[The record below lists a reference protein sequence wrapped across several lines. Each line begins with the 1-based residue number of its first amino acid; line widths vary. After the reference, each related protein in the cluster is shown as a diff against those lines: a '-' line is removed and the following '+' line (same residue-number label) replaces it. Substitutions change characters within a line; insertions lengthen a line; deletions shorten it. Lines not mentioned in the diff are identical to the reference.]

1 MPADARKP
9 AVLGVMQA
17 LWAQAHAL
25 EARSKW
31 MQRNVGVTGPQ
42 RLLLRYVGE
51 NPASSP
57 ADAARWLRLNP
68 GTVSRLVAGLERSG
82 MLRREPDPAG
92 GRRQLLILT
101 ARGRKLGRDPRGTI
115 EEAVRQA
122 LARASPA
129 EAEAALRFA
138 TRLAAALAVRGR
150 STRAP

>member
-1 MPADARKP
+1 MPGETRKP
-9 AVLGVMQA
+9 RVLEVMQA

-42 RLLLRYVGE
+42 RLLIRYVGE

-82 MLRREPDPAG
+82 MLRREPDPGG
-92 GRRQLLILT
+92 GRRQLLVPT
-101 ARGRKLGRDPRGTI
+101 AKGRKLARDPRGTV
-115 EEAVRQA
+115 EEAVRRALGQA
-122 LARASPA
+122 SLA
-129 EAEAALRFA
+129 ETEAALRFA
-138 TRLAAALAVRGR
+138 ARLTGALAVRGGPAR
-150 STRAP
+150 DP